1 LCAILTGMNAA
12 RISNTEQTPAPS
24 IRARV
29 RAEMTDEIKR
39 VALEHL
45 ARDGSAL
52 SLRAVARDM
61 GMVSS
66 AIYRYFPS
74 RDELLTALIIDAYND
89 LGEAVEEADGG
100 VDRRD
105 AYLSR
110 WFAVCHT
117 VRRWAIARPAE
128 YALIYGSPIPGYLAP
143 DETIEPGAWAMIAMV
158 RCVAEAETAGKIHA
172 PHGAAISPATE
183 NPAYAEELRT
193 VAVGMG
199 FAEDSHVIERA
210 VSAVTH
216 VFGAVNFEVFGRLN
230 RVFDQ
235 RGEWFDRQV
244 RELAVGLGLT
254 PR

>member
-1 LCAILTGMNAA
+1 MNAA
-12 RISNTEQTPAPS
+12 QTPAPS

-29 RAEMTDEIKR
+29 RAEMITEIKR

-74 RDELLTALIIDAYND
+74 RDELLTALIIDAYTS
-89 LGEAVEEADGG
+89 LGEAVEQADGT

-117 VRRWAIARPAE
+117 IRRWAIARPAE
-128 YALIYGSPIPGYLAP
+128 YALIYGSPIPGYQAP
-143 DETIEPGAWAMIAMV
+143 DETIEPGSWAMVAMV
-158 RCVAEAETAGKIHA
+158 RCVAEAEAAGKLHI
-172 PHGAAISPATE
+172 PQGSAALPTE
-183 NPAYAEELRT
+183 DVAYREELRT
-193 VAVGMG
+193 VAVGLG
-199 FAEDSHVIERA
+199 FAEDSHVIEA
-210 VSAVTH
+210 ALGAITQ
-216 VFGAVNFEVFGRLN
+216 VFGALNFEVFGRLD
-230 RVFDQ
+230 RVFSE

-244 RELAVGLGLT
+244 RELAVRMGLT

>member
-1 LCAILTGMNAA
+1 MI
-12 RISNTEQTPAPS
+12 
-24 IRARV
+24 
-29 RAEMTDEIKR
+29 DEIKR
-39 VALEHL
+39 VALDHL

-74 RDELLTALIIDAYND
+74 RDELLTALIIDAYNS
-89 LGEAVEEADGG
+89 LGEAVETADRDVERG
-100 VDRRD
+100 D

-117 VRRWAIARPAE
+117 VRHWAVTRPAE

-143 DETIEPGAWAMIAMV
+143 DETIEPGSWAMVAMA
-158 RCVAEAETAGKIHA
+158 RCVQEAEAAGKIHA
-172 PHGAAISPATE
+172 PEGAAALPATE
-183 NPAYAEELRT
+183 DAGYAEELRS
-193 VAVGMG
+193 VGVGMG
-199 FAEDSHVIERA
+199 FAEDSHVIEPCL
-210 VSAVTH
+210 SAITQ
-216 VFGAVNFEVFGRLN
+216 VFGAVNFEVFGRLD
-230 RVFDQ
+230 RVFTD

-244 RELAVGLGLT
+244 RETAMRIGLM

>member
-1 LCAILTGMNAA
+1 M
-12 RISNTEQTPAPS
+12 IS
-24 IRARV
+24 
-29 RAEMTDEIKR
+29 EIKK

-45 ARDGSAL
+45 ANDGAAL

-74 RDELLTALIIDAYND
+74 RDELLTALIIDAYTS
-89 LGEAVEEADGG
+89 LGEAVEKADGD

-143 DETIEPGAWAMIAMV
+143 DETIEPGSWAMVAMA
-158 RCVAEAETAGKIHA
+158 RCVAEAEAAGKLDTSERA
-172 PHGAAISPATE
+172 GAFPAT
-183 NPAYAEELRT
+183 ADATYAEELRA

-199 FAEDSHVIERA
+199 FDEDSHVIEH
-210 VSAVTH
+210 VLSAITL

-230 RVFDQ
+230 RVFAE

-244 RELAVGLGLT
+244 RELAVGMGLA

>member
-1 LCAILTGMNAA
+1 MNA
-12 RISNTEQTPAPS
+12 TKTPAPS

-29 RAEMTDEIKR
+29 RAEMITEIKR

-74 RDELLTALIIDAYND
+74 RDELLTALIIDAYNS
-89 LGEAVEEADGG
+89 LGEAVEEADGNAG
-100 VDRRD
+100 RRD

-110 WFAVCHT
+110 WFAVCHS
-117 VRRWAIARPAE
+117 VRRWAVARPAE

-143 DETIEPGAWAMIAMV
+143 DETIEPGAWAMVAMV
-158 RCVAEAETAGKIHA
+158 RCVAEAEAAGKIHA
-172 PHGAAISPATE
+172 PQGAAALPPTE
-183 NPAYAEELRT
+183 DAAYSEELRI
-193 VAVGMG
+193 VAVAMG
-199 FAEDSHVIERA
+199 FAEDSHVIEAA

-230 RVFDQ
+230 RVFSN

-244 RELAVGLGLT
+244 RELAAGMGLV

>member
-1 LCAILTGMNAA
+1 MI
-12 RISNTEQTPAPS
+12 E
-24 IRARV
+24 
-29 RAEMTDEIKR
+29 EIKR

-66 AIYRYFPS
+66 AIYRYFAS

-89 LGEAVEEADGG
+89 LGEAVEEADGSAE
-100 VDRRD
+100 RRD

-117 VRRWAIARPAE
+117 VRRWAIAKPAE
-128 YALIYGSPIPGYLAP
+128 YALIYGSPIPGYQAP
-143 DETIEPGAWAMIAMV
+143 KDTVEPAAWALIAMA
-158 RCVAEAETAGKIHA
+158 RCVQEAEAAGKIHSPESVA
-172 PHGAAISPATE
+172 VLPATE
-183 NPAYAEELRT
+183 NSTYAEELRAAA
-193 VAVGMG
+193 VAMG
-199 FAEDSHVIERA
+199 FAEDSPVIER
-210 VSAVTH
+210 VLSAITH

-230 RVFDQ
+230 NVFTE

-254 PR
+254 RR

>member
-1 LCAILTGMNAA
+1 MNAA
-12 RISNTEQTPAPS
+12 KSPAPS

-29 RAEMTDEIKR
+29 RAEMIGEIKR

-45 ARDGSAL
+45 ERDGSAL

-74 RDELLTALIIDAYND
+74 RDELLTALIIDAYNS
-89 LGEAVEEADGG
+89 LGEAVERADGD

-128 YALIYGSPIPGYLAP
+128 YALIYGSPIPGYKAP
-143 DETIEPGAWAMIAMV
+143 DETIEPGAWAMIAMAQCV
-158 RCVAEAETAGKIHA
+158 REAEAAGKLHA
-172 PHGAAISPATE
+172 PEGIAPLPPTE
-183 NPAYAEELRT
+183 NSAYAQELRIT
-193 VAVGMG
+193 AIGMG
-199 FAEDSHVIERA
+199 FTEDSRA
-210 VSAVTH
+210 LEPFLSALTM

-230 RVFDQ
+230 RVFTE
-235 RGEWFDRQV
+235 RGEWYDRQV
-244 RELAVGLGLT
+244 RDMAVWIGLG

>member
-1 LCAILTGMNAA
+1 MNAA
-12 RISNTEQTPAPS
+12 KTPAPS

-39 VALEHL
+39 VALDHL

-74 RDELLTALIIDAYND
+74 RDELLTALIIDAYNS
-89 LGEAVEEADGG
+89 LGEAVELADRD
-100 VDRRD
+100 VERRD

-117 VRRWAIARPAE
+117 IRRWAVARPAE
-128 YALIYGSPIPGYLAP
+128 YALIYGSPIPGYKAP
-143 DETIEPGAWAMIAMV
+143 DETIEPGARAMIAMAQCV
-158 RCVAEAETAGKIHA
+158 REAEAAGKIHA
-172 PHGAAISPATE
+172 PEWAMALPATE
-183 NPAYAEELRT
+183 NSAFAEELRT
-193 VAVGMG
+193 VAAGMG
-199 FAEDSHVIERA
+199 FAEDSHVIEPVLTA
-210 VSAVTH
+210 ITH

-230 RVFDQ
+230 NVFTE

-244 RELAVGLGLT
+244 RELATRIGLSP

>member
-1 LCAILTGMNAA
+1 MNAGRTA
-12 RISNTEQTPAPS
+12 RE
-24 IRARV
+24 RAR
-29 RAEMTDEIKR
+29 AELTEEIKGAAR
-39 VALEHL
+39 RQL
-45 ARDGSAL
+45 ATVGAEAL
-52 SLRAVARDM
+52 SLRAVSREL

-66 AIYRYFPS
+66 ALYRYFPS

-89 LGEAVEEADGG
+89 LGEAVEKADGD

-117 VRRWAIARPAE
+117 IRRWAIARPAE

-143 DETIEPGAWAMIAMV
+143 DETIEPGSWAMVAMV
-158 RCVAEAETAGKIHA
+158 RCVAEAEAAGKIHA
-172 PHGAAISPATE
+172 PEGAMAFPATE
-183 NPAYAEELRT
+183 NAAYAEELRT

-199 FAEDSHVIERA
+199 FAEDSHAIEPA
-210 VSAVTH
+210 LSAITH

-230 RVFDQ
+230 RVFEE

-244 RELAVGLGLT
+244 KESAVAMGLT

>member
-1 LCAILTGMNAA
+1 MIG
-12 RISNTEQTPAPS
+12 
-24 IRARV
+24 
-29 RAEMTDEIKR
+29 EIKR

-89 LGEAVEEADGG
+89 LGSAVEQADGG

-110 WFAVCHT
+110 WFAVCHAI
-117 VRRWAIARPAE
+117 RRWAVARPAE

-143 DETIEPGAWAMIAMV
+143 DETIEPGAWAMVAMV
-158 RCVAEAETAGKIHA
+158 RCVAEAEAAGKIHTSA
-172 PHGAAISPATE
+172 GAAAFPATE
-183 NPAYAEELRT
+183 NTAYAEELRT
-193 VAVGMG
+193 AAVGMG
-199 FAEDSHVIERA
+199 FVEDSHVLERA
-210 VSAVTH
+210 LSAITH

-230 RVFDQ
+230 RVFEE

-244 RELAVGLGLT
+244 RELAVGMGLG

>member
-1 LCAILTGMNAA
+1 MNAA
-12 RISNTEQTPAPS
+12 QSPAPS

-74 RDELLTALIIDAYND
+74 RDELLTALIIDAYNSM
-89 LGEAVEEADGG
+89 GEAVEYADRD
-100 VDRRD
+100 VERQD

-110 WFAVCHT
+110 WFAVCHA
-117 VRRWAIARPAE
+117 VRRWAVARPAE
-128 YALIYGSPIPGYLAP
+128 YALIYGSPIPGYKAP
-143 DETIEPGAWAMIAMV
+143 DETIEPGSRAMV
-158 RCVAEAETAGKIHA
+158 AMARCVQEAEDAGKIHA
-172 PHGAAISPATE
+172 PQGVPALPATE
-183 NPAYAEELRT
+183 NSAYAEELRT
-193 VAVGMG
+193 VAVAMG
-199 FAEDSHVIERA
+199 FPEDSHVIEP
-210 VSAVTH
+210 VLSAITH

-230 RVFDQ
+230 NVFVE

-244 RELAVGLGLT
+244 SELAAAMGLSPL
-254 PR
+254 R

>member
-1 LCAILTGMNAA
+1 MVG
-12 RISNTEQTPAPS
+12 
-24 IRARV
+24 
-29 RAEMTDEIKR
+29 EIKR

-45 ARDGSAL
+45 ARDGAAL

-89 LGEAVEEADGG
+89 LGEAVEKADGD

-117 VRRWAIARPAE
+117 IRRWAIARPAE

-143 DETIEPGAWAMIAMV
+143 DETIEPGSWAMVAMV
-158 RCVAEAETAGKIHA
+158 RCVAEAEAAGKIHA
-172 PHGAAISPATE
+172 PEGAGGGSR
-183 NPAYAEELRT
+183 YR
-193 VAVGMG
+193 
-199 FAEDSHVIERA
+199 ERRLCGG
-210 VSAVTH
+210 TPYRR
-216 VFGAVNFEVFGRLN
+216 GRY
-230 RVFDQ
+230 
-235 RGEWFDRQV
+235 GV
-244 RELAVGLGLT
+244 R
-254 PR
+254 

>member
-1 LCAILTGMNAA
+1 MIT
-12 RISNTEQTPAPS
+12 
-24 IRARV
+24 
-29 RAEMTDEIKR
+29 EIKR

-74 RDELLTALIIDAYND
+74 RDELLTALIIDAYNS
-89 LGEAVEEADGG
+89 LGEAVEQADGN

-117 VRRWAIARPAE
+117 IRRWAIARPSE
-128 YALIYGSPIPGYLAP
+128 YALIYGSPIPGYQAP
-143 DETIEPGAWAMIAMV
+143 DETVEPGSWAMIAMV
-158 RCVAEAETAGKIHA
+158 RCVAEAEAAGKLHL
-172 PHGAAISPATE
+172 PKEAAALPTE
-183 NPAYAEELRT
+183 DAAYREELRT
-193 VAVGMG
+193 VAVAMG
-199 FAEDSHVIERA
+199 FAEDSRVIEA
-210 VSAVTH
+210 ALSAMTQ
-216 VFGAVNFEVFGRLN
+216 VFGALNFEVFGRLD
-230 RVFDQ
+230 RVFTE
-235 RGEWFDRQV
+235 RAEWFDRQV
-244 RELAVGLGLT
+244 RELAVVMGLT

>member
-1 LCAILTGMNAA
+1 MIG
-12 RISNTEQTPAPS
+12 
-24 IRARV
+24 
-29 RAEMTDEIKR
+29 EIKR

-74 RDELLTALIIDAYND
+74 RDELLTALVIDAYND
-89 LGEAVEEADGG
+89 LGEAVEQADGN
-100 VDRRD
+100 VERRD

-110 WFAVCHT
+110 WFAVCHAA
-117 VRRWAIARPAE
+117 RRWAIARPAE
-128 YALIYGSPIPGYLAP
+128 YALIYGSPIPGYQAP
-143 DETIEPGAWAMIAMV
+143 DETVEPGSWAMIAMV
-158 RCVAEAETAGKIHA
+158 RCVAEAEAAGKLHA
-172 PHGAAISPATE
+172 PEGIAALPATE
-183 NPAYAEELRT
+183 DAAYAEELRT
-193 VAVGMG
+193 VAAGMG

-210 VSAVTH
+210 LGAITH
-216 VFGAVNFEVFGRLN
+216 VFGAVNFEVFGRLD
-230 RVFDQ
+230 RVFTE

-244 RELAVGLGLT
+244 KELAVGMGLAP

>member
-1 LCAILTGMNAA
+1 
-12 RISNTEQTPAPS
+12 
-24 IRARV
+24 
-29 RAEMTDEIKR
+29 MTTEIKR
-39 VALEHL
+39 VALDHL

-74 RDELLTALIIDAYND
+74 RDELLTALIIDAYNS
-89 LGEAVEEADGG
+89 LGEAVEQADGD

-117 VRRWAIARPAE
+117 IRRWAVARPAE

-143 DETIEPGAWAMIAMV
+143 DDTIEPGARAMIAMV
-158 RCVAEAETAGKIHA
+158 RCVAEAEAAGKLHA
-172 PHGAAISPATE
+172 PEGVTALPPTE
-183 NPAYAEELRT
+183 DAAYAEELRA
-193 VAVGMG
+193 VAVAMG
-199 FAEDSHVIERA
+199 FAEDSHVLEP
-210 VSAVTH
+210 VLSAVTQ

-230 RVFDQ
+230 RVFSE

-244 RELAVGLGLT
+244 RDMAVRIGLS

>member
-1 LCAILTGMNAA
+1 MTG
-12 RISNTEQTPAPS
+12 
-24 IRARV
+24 
-29 RAEMTDEIKR
+29 EIKR
-39 VALEHL
+39 VALDHL
-45 ARDGSAL
+45 TRDGSAL

-89 LGEAVEEADGG
+89 LGKAVEEADGG

-117 VRRWAIARPAE
+117 IRRWAIARPAE

-143 DETIEPGAWAMIAMV
+143 DETIEPGSWAMIAMV
-158 RCVAEAETAGKIHA
+158 RCVAEAEAAGKLHT
-172 PHGAAISPATE
+172 PEGAAASPPTGDAT
-183 NPAYAEELRT
+183 YAEELRT
-193 VAVGMG
+193 VAIGMG
-199 FAEDSHVIERA
+199 FAEDSHAIEPA
-210 VSAVTH
+210 LGAVTQD
-216 VFGAVNFEVFGRLN
+216 FGAVNFEVFGRLD
-230 RVFDQ
+230 RVFTD

-244 RELAVGLGLT
+244 REMAVAMGLT
-254 PR
+254 PRR

>member
-1 LCAILTGMNAA
+1 MNAA
-12 RISNTEQTPAPS
+12 KTPAPS

-39 VALEHL
+39 VALDHL

-74 RDELLTALIIDAYND
+74 RDELLTALIIDAYTS
-89 LGEAVEEADGG
+89 LAEAVELADGNVG
-100 VDRRD
+100 RRD

-110 WFAVCHT
+110 WFAVCHA
-117 VRRWAIARPAE
+117 VRRWAVAKPAE
-128 YALIYGSPIPGYLAP
+128 YALIYGSPIPGYKAP
-143 DETIEPGAWAMIAMV
+143 DDTIEPGGRAMISMAQCI
-158 RCVAEAETAGKIHA
+158 REAEAAGKIHTSERA
-172 PHGAAISPATE
+172 MAWPPTE
-183 NPAYAEELRT
+183 NSAYAEELR
-193 VAVGMG
+193 AVTIGMG
-199 FAEDSHVIERA
+199 FPEDSHVIEP
-210 VSAVTH
+210 VLSAITH

-230 RVFDQ
+230 NVFSE

-244 RELAVGLGLT
+244 REQAAAIGLSPL
-254 PR
+254 R

>member
-1 LCAILTGMNAA
+1 MNAA
-12 RISNTEQTPAPS
+12 KSPAPS

-29 RAEMTDEIKR
+29 RAEMTDEIKG

-74 RDELLTALIIDAYND
+74 RDELLTALIIDAYNS
-89 LGEAVEEADGG
+89 LGEAVEQADGG
-100 VDRRD
+100 VERSD

-110 WFAVCHT
+110 WFAVCHA
-117 VRRWAIARPAE
+117 VRRWAVAKPAE
-128 YALIYGSPIPGYLAP
+128 YALIYGSPIPGYKAP
-143 DETIEPGAWAMIAMV
+143 EDTIAPAARALVAMA
-158 RCVAEAETAGKIHA
+158 RCVQEAEAAGKIHT
-172 PHGAAISPATE
+172 PEGLAALPATE
-183 NPAYAEELRT
+183 NSAYAEELRT
-193 VAVGMG
+193 VAVAMG
-199 FAEDSHVIERA
+199 FAEDSHVIEP
-210 VSAVTH
+210 VLSAITH

-230 RVFDQ
+230 NVFNE

-244 RELAVGLGLT
+244 RELAAEIGLSPL
-254 PR
+254 R

>member
-1 LCAILTGMNAA
+1 MNAA
-12 RISNTEQTPAPS
+12 KDSGSARTPAKTPAPS

-29 RAEMTDEIKR
+29 RAEMISEIKK
-39 VALEHL
+39 VALDHL
-45 ARDGSAL
+45 TRDGAAL

-66 AIYRYFPS
+66 AVYRYFPS
-74 RDELLTALIIDAYND
+74 RDELLTALIIDAYTS
-89 LGEAVEEADGG
+89 LGEAVEKADGD

-117 VRRWAIARPAE
+117 IRRWAIARPAE

-143 DETIEPGAWAMIAMV
+143 DETIEPGSWAVVAMA
-158 RCVAEAETAGKIHA
+158 RCVAEAEAAGKLDS
-172 PHGAAISPATE
+172 PERTGVFPATE
-183 NPAYAEELRT
+183 DAAYAEELRA

-199 FAEDSHVIERA
+199 FNEDSHVIER
-210 VSAVTH
+210 VLSAVTQ

-230 RVFDQ
+230 RVFSE

-244 RELAVGLGLT
+244 RELAVGMGLV